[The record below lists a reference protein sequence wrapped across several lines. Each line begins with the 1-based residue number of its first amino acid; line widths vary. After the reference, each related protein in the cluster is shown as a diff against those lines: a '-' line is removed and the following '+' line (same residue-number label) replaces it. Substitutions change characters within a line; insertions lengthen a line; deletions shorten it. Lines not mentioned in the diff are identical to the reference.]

1 MVALLLVANVI
12 NLGAD
17 LGAMGDAVRLLIGGS
32 TRVYVV
38 AFAVLCVML
47 EIFSSYQRYTSV
59 LKWLT
64 LSLFAYVA
72 TVLVVGVPW
81 GEVVE

>member
-1 MVALLLVANVI
+1 MII

-17 LGAMGDAVRLLIGGS
+17 LLVIGVVMEKLTNINRLLWLI
-32 TRVYVV
+32 V
-38 AFAVLCVML
+38 AAGLILFLL
-47 EIFSSYQRYTSV
+47 FKFSYHKIAHI

-72 TVLVVGVPW
+72 TVFAIK
-81 GEVVE
+81 